1 MKKSIVL
8 LSGGLDS
15 TVALFWAKA
24 MLADVRALWIY
35 YGQPARDQ
43 ERGAAMTAAASA
55 DVEFAQAW
63 CPEVTVRSG
72 IRDGAAASMDVA
84 PLIVPARNAIL
95 LSMAAHRGAVIW
107 PGEPFEIVIGA
118 NADDAGFPDCS
129 VDSARQM
136 TCALSS
142 ALGVGVGVT
151 MPLATR
157 SKSEVVELA
166 ASLGCLPQAR
176 ASWSCYR
183 SGSAP
188 CGECRA
194 CVVRAAG
201 FAAVS
206 LADGDNKFVS
216 HGGDPVRDAALGL
229 R

>member
-24 MLADVRALWIY
+24 ESADVRALWVM

-43 ERGAAMTAAASA
+43 ERGASMSAAKAA
-55 DVEFAQAW
+55 GVEWSQAW

-72 IRDGAAASMDVA
+72 IRDGAAASMEVA

-95 LSMAAHRGAVIW
+95 LSMAAHRGAVAW
-107 PGEPFEIVIGA
+107 PGEPFAIVIGA
-118 NADDAGFPDCS
+118 NADDAGFHDCS
-129 VDSARQM
+129 IDSARQM

-142 ALGVGVGVT
+142 ALGVGVAVV
-151 MPLATR
+151 MPLSTR

-166 ASLGCLPQAR
+166 ASLGCLDHAR

-183 SGSAP
+183 DGSAP

-194 CVVRAAG
+194 CSVRASG
-201 FAAVS
+201 FATAG
-206 LADGDNKFVS
+206 LADGAATFARQ
-216 HGGDPVRDAALGL
+216 GGDPSRDAALGL
-229 R
+229 K

>member
-1 MKKSIVL
+1 MSKSIVL

-24 MLADVRALWIY
+24 KSADVRALWVF
-35 YGQPARDQ
+35 YGQPSGEQ
-43 ERGAAMTAAASA
+43 ERGAAMAAAKA
-55 DVEFAQAW
+55 AGVEYSQAW
-63 CPEVTVRSG
+63 CPEVTTRSG
-72 IRDGAAASMDVA
+72 IRSGAAASMDVA

-95 LSMAAHRGAVIW
+95 LSMAAHRGAVTW

-129 VDSARQM
+129 IDSARQM

-142 ALGVGVGVT
+142 ALGVGVGVS
-151 MPLATR
+151 MPLSSRTKA
-157 SKSEVVELA
+157 EVVELA
-166 ASLGCLPQAR
+166 GSLGCLDQAR
-176 ASWSCYR
+176 GSWSCYR
-183 SGSAP
+183 GGDRP

-201 FAAVS
+201 FS
-206 LADGDNKFVS
+206 TLGLIDGDATFRS
-216 HGGDPVRDAALGL
+216 HGGDPVRDVALGL